1 MRHHPYYSILQRLPA
16 SLSES
21 DDYRLSNWSGC
32 CLCFDVGNGSR
43 PTPNEHRRHV
53 FEDRYHTGGSRGLWG
68 CIMPVE
74 RSRTVLQI
82 LESARLAVL
91 EDRDEMQAAV
101 PDEELANHL
110 IASRYV
116 FEAAE
121 HMAKQKLI
129 RLGTIDCAIEKARY
143 DALDASLKESLNT
156 NKGS

>member
-1 MRHHPYYSILQRLPA
+1 
-16 SLSES
+16 
-21 DDYRLSNWSGC
+21 
-32 CLCFDVGNGSR
+32 
-43 PTPNEHRRHV
+43 
-53 FEDRYHTGGSRGLWG
+53 
-68 CIMPVE
+68 MPVE

-129 RLGTIDCAIEKARY
+129 
-143 DALDASLKESLNT
+143 
-156 NKGS
+156 

>member
-1 MRHHPYYSILQRLPA
+1 MGVYHA
-16 SLSES
+16 SRKVS
-21 DDYRLSNWSGC
+21 
-32 CLCFDVGNGSR
+32 NGSS
-43 PTPNEHRRHV
+43 NL
-53 FEDRYHTGGSRGLWG
+53 G
-68 CIMPVE
+68 I
-74 RSRTVLQI
+74 
-82 LESARLAVL
+82 ARLAVL